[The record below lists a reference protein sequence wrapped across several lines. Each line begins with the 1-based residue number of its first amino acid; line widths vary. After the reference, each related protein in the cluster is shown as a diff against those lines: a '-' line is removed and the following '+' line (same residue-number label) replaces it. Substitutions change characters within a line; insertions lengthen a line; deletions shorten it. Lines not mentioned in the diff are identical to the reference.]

1 MAILDK
7 GHSPKFFF
15 PLAIYSRGVAG
26 MAAEDETPWPAEV
39 VADEEAETP
48 WLDPE
53 DLRMN
58 AEVEQRLAQIANE
71 SWQGTLQVGD
81 ENDSEKATS
90 VVDTDEEETESAL
103 KKMQDLAKKNVR
115 PRSSLFEQ
123 VMDVSSK
130 KLKTKLGQPLVMPW
144 EMGFAGMV
152 LGNNLPMKTEGCFD
166 FSVAEKLKE
175 EVVVVEG
182 DEDDPPVVGLDRFP
196 MASQKVRLPM
206 LEEEKEERF
215 GEMQRWLVIAQAMG
229 RSSPM
234 AKMLDEH
241 GEKVLEDILAKKK
254 TGALRTR
261 SVAVLLYLRWANAKK
276 LKAFPLEVE
285 TVYKYV
291 DELRRNKAPAT
302 RANSFRSALAF
313 MKGTFDLEGVDEILQ
328 NSAISGSCHRSYLT
342 KRLLRQRD
350 AVKVDLVRVL
360 ENVVELGETLTERV
374 FAGHCLM
381 CIYGRLRFGDS
392 QGIEKEPVIEGEY
405 LEAGTTMHKTDSM
418 VGRARRML
426 PVAAPAVGVSMSNW
440 ARAFVVAR
448 RDAGLRAGVGRPFM
462 PAPIIGGGWSPGRL
476 RTSEASTWLCELLSK
491 YSLGEVNVSNIG
503 AHSMKATCLSWMAKA
518 GMAEKTRRLL
528 GYHVKPKD
536 KSLIVYSR
544 DALAGPL
551 YQLSE
556 LILKIAS
563 GEFKPDETRSG
574 RWDTAEGAEDGYEDD
589 ADDNQCLE
597 VDSPKWDT
605 TEAGGLHRLVSFSNM
620 TDSSTEES
628 DEESEGGEAE
638 RVTEKVV
645 VSYVGPP
652 KKVGEGLYRH
662 SLSGIIH
669 VGSTVEGF
677 LACGRKISPMMKELS
692 EEVHGLGSKCK
703 VCTGYQRWPLEVR
716 PKGSDG
722 QNAGSP

>member
-1 MAILDK
+1 
-7 GHSPKFFF
+7 
-15 PLAIYSRGVAG
+15 

-254 TGALRTR
+254 TGTLRTR

-360 ENVVELGETLTERV
+360 ENVVERGEPDR
-374 FAGHCLM
+374 
-381 CIYGRLRFGDS
+381 
-392 QGIEKEPVIEGEY
+392 
-405 LEAGTTMHKTDSM
+405 
-418 VGRARRML
+418 
-426 PVAAPAVGVSMSNW
+426 
-440 ARAFVVAR
+440 
-448 RDAGLRAGVGRPFM
+448 
-462 PAPIIGGGWSPGRL
+462 
-476 RTSEASTWLCELLSK
+476 
-491 YSLGEVNVSNIG
+491 
-503 AHSMKATCLSWMAKA
+503 
-518 GMAEKTRRLL
+518 
-528 GYHVKPKD
+528 
-536 KSLIVYSR
+536 KSLR
-544 DALAGPL
+544 
-551 YQLSE
+551 
-556 LILKIAS
+556 
-563 GEFKPDETRSG
+563 RSLF
-574 RWDTAEGAEDGYEDD
+574 D
-589 ADDNQCLE
+589 
-597 VDSPKWDT
+597 
-605 TEAGGLHRLVSFSNM
+605 
-620 TDSSTEES
+620 
-628 DEESEGGEAE
+628 
-638 RVTEKVV
+638 
-645 VSYVGPP
+645 
-652 KKVGEGLYRH
+652 
-662 SLSGIIH
+662 
-669 VGSTVEGF
+669 
-677 LACGRKISPMMKELS
+677 
-692 EEVHGLGSKCK
+692 VHL
-703 VCTGYQRWPLEVR
+703 W
-716 PKGSDG
+716 
-722 QNAGSP
+722 